1 MTYSCRDT
9 QAPGFWQWME
19 GSEGTAAKSCD
30 VWL

>member
-19 GSEGTAAKSCD
+19 GIEGFWSPSCD
-30 VWL
+30 VN